1 MNITEL
7 QEIARLARVHSDNL
21 KADIDN
27 AANRIEHLRLTRLA
41 MEADHLATALEEATS
56 VQR

>member
-21 KADIDN
+21 KDDISN

-41 MEADHLATALEEATS
+41 MEADHLATSLEEATN
-56 VQR
+56 V

>member
-7 QEIARLARVHSDNL
+7 QELARLARVHADNL

-27 AANRIEHLRLTRLA
+27 ALNRIEHLRLTRLA
-41 MEADHLATALEEATS
+41 MEADHLATALEGATN